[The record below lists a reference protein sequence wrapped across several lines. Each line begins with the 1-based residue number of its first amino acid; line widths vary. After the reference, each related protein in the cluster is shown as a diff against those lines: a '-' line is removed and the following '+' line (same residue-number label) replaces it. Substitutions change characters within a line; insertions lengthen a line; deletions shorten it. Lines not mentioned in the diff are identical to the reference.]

1 MDLRQLWRI
10 APKTN
15 RGSMMAGN
23 VAIRCPVCG
32 AKLGVLQGRAQL
44 SGLLGFGMLILL
56 ALIASQ
62 LRTPGD
68 SRLRTALIAAP
79 FVIIAIA
86 GYIIQQRSI
95 PRLLQVR
102 PLEEGEKVVYPLTP
116 PAEEWETEEASGSGS
131 DGDPKL
137 QEENKP
143 AWTCRKCGEKNP
155 GNFEEC
161 WKCQT
166 WRAEENDAK

>member
-56 ALIASQ
+56 AMIASQ

-102 PLEEGEKVVYPLTP
+102 PLEEGEKKSFT
-116 PAEEWETEEASGSGS
+116 
-131 DGDPKL
+131 
-137 QEENKP
+137 
-143 AWTCRKCGEKNP
+143 R
-155 GNFEEC
+155 
-161 WKCQT
+161 
-166 WRAEENDAK
+166 